1 MSRTGSYRPAW
12 SSFVAGQA
20 TLPPPRCWIR
30 PGRLPYL
37 PGCRSRDPQVCL
49 DDLLGDRRGRGGT
62 EATAFYHDADSY
74 RSVADA
80 YPGEAGE
87 YRVVQGRAVLR
98 GAGLA
103 GDLQVGHEDV
113 VRRAGRVRHHLDH
126 HRLQVRCHLQAMM
139 IQ

>member
-20 TLPPPRCWIR
+20 TLSPAGGTIPRA
-30 PGRLPYL
+30 GRRFL

-62 EATAFYHDADSY
+62 ETTAFYHDADSY

-80 YPGEAGE
+80 FRGEAGE
-87 YRVVQGRAVLR
+87 YRIVQDRAVLR

-103 GDLQVGHEDV
+103 GDLEVGHEDV
-113 VRRAGRVRHHLDH
+113 VRRAGRVRHH
-126 HRLQVRCHLQAMM
+126 
-139 IQ
+139 